1 MIPQWGLGCYLVQ
14 WVSTWD
20 LLLTVSLTSPVP
32 LLWKSFVL
40 VSLSE
45 MPGDFSYQPPLRP
58 AEGFEVPR
66 EQLRSNFKTLSR
78 SSFELSSNP
87 LPQMCG
93 PEGNSEFLM
102 NSQALPEKNK
112 KTETSRQKAA
122 MGTTQPG
129 RENQE
134 SWDICNFP
142 YLLNFLRIFL
152 SSCFIE
158 NSSFVVFLSDF
169 ILFVPFSLSASL
181 PSHIHSS
188 TPSLIPFLLSSS
200 LIITLPLFSLM
211 NRYCLLGK

>member
-1 MIPQWGLGCYLVQ
+1 MRAWMLHCTMSIHLRSATKCLPQ
-14 WVSTWD
+14 S
-20 LLLTVSLTSPVP
+20 S
-32 LLWKSFVL
+32 VL

-58 AEGFEVPR
+58 VEGFEVPR

-93 PEGNSEFLM
+93 PEGNSEFLT
-102 NSQALPEKNK
+102 NSQALPENNK

-134 SWDICNFP
+134 SWDICSFP
-142 YLLNFLRIFL
+142 YLLNFLINFFILIFYL
-152 SSCFIE
+152 RTLVLQF
-158 NSSFVVFLSDF
+158 SSFWFHSLCPFFSICLFTITHSFL
-169 ILFVPFSLSASL
+169 
-181 PSHIHSS
+181 HSS
-188 TPSLIPFLLSSS
+188 PYFSPSFFSFLSSS
-200 LIITLPLFSLM
+200 LLIIA
-211 NRYCLLGK
+211 LLLNE